1 MELKLNIYEKK
12 EVVKTYTADTYDVM
26 FGTLEDMI
34 NAIDFEGIK
43 KGTDAELILAVSKA
57 IPRVFNIIKPLFK
70 DIFDGLTDDEI
81 KQCKVKEMA
90 AVIVKLVIF
99 TMREAGDPEKN

>member
-26 FGTLEDMI
+26 FGTLEDVI

-57 IPRVFNIIKPLFK
+57 TPRVFNIIKPLFK
-70 DIFDGLTDDEI
+70 DIFEGLTDDEI

-90 AVIVKLVIF
+90 AVIVNLIVF